1 MADQRETATTET
13 TAGLSERPG
22 DTGRKEPPLD
32 PDLDLDLEPDSLPA
46 GPELDGLVHTM
57 VRKLHEEQ
65 DGPYPPYS
73 TDDSLFSEIRRV
85 VGFLVIEA
93 VGAGYSASV
102 TLPESDHAESSWGE
116 TRALALCR
124 AGVKAALAADR

>member
-13 TAGLSERPG
+13 TEGLSERPE
-22 DTGRKEPPLD
+22 DAGRKESPLD
-32 PDLDLDLEPDSLPA
+32 PDLDPDSLPA
-46 GPELDGLVHTM
+46 GPELDRLVHTM

-65 DGPYPPYS
+65 DGPCPPYS

-85 VGFLVIEA
+85 VGFLAIEA
-93 VGAGYSASV
+93 AGDGYSASV
-102 TLPESDHAESSWGE
+102 TLPDSARAESSWGE

-124 AGVKAALAADR
+124 AGVKAALAAAR